1 MFGGLHIEMA
11 ALKTIGDWL
20 RGSGWAQAL
29 VQAEIATAGTADS
42 FYRASHVM
50 RTRRAHQ
57 ITAAAL
63 HILKHRAYDHYNT
76 AGVEDGQIPAD
87 FEAWSNERKDNCP
100 QFHYWSTA
108 MELELCVL
116 VFVRSLR
123 EANFTMYVDTL
134 AELAPWFH
142 ALDHTNYA
150 RWIPVH
156 LRDMVEL
163 PKKHPDIYR
172 QFCNGHFTVQKT
184 KRVFSA
190 IPIDQAHE
198 QNNACVKGD
207 GGAVGLT
214 DDPSALRR
222 WMVAGP
228 EIARMI
234 DEFENLV
241 LHWNEREET
250 CHHDQT
256 VSVQASFAQYVS
268 SLVRVIEELGNP
280 FEEESQDL
288 IVLDTKEIANP
299 AVVQTV
305 RNAKKIGQEQ
315 FDTFTKE
322 CLIDRTKS
330 IDDPIHRNKLPLFS
344 TSTCKTSK
352 GKQQLT
358 SLKSDVQLFS
368 RLYIGCQT
376 RDGNLDEFFR
386 HENQSCPP
394 SLSVAGKLH
403 LGTKSDLLVCLE
415 DISAAQSVAPSVT
428 SAVIDGAAIVQILKR
443 GGVKTFQEYAD
454 EVFIPY
460 ISGELRNV
468 SRLDGTATKSIL

>member
-1 MFGGLHIEMA
+1 M
-11 ALKTIGDWL
+11 K
-20 RGSGWAQAL
+20 
-29 VQAEIATAGTADS
+29 
-42 FYRASHVM
+42 
-50 RTRRAHQ
+50 
-57 ITAAAL
+57 
-63 HILKHRAYDHYNT
+63 
-76 AGVEDGQIPAD
+76 
-87 FEAWSNERKDNCP
+87 
-100 QFHYWSTA
+100 
-108 MELELCVL
+108 LELCVL
-116 VFVRSLR
+116 LFVRSLR
-123 EANFTMYVDTL
+123 EAKFTMYVDTL

-156 LRDMVEL
+156 LRDMVKL

-190 IPIDQAHE
+190 IPIDPAHE

-214 DDPSALRR
+214 DDPSALRL
-222 WMVAGP
+222 WMVAEP

-280 FEEESQDL
+280 FEEKSQDL
-288 IVLDTKEIANP
+288 IVFDTNEIANP
-299 AVVQTV
+299 AVVQMV

-330 IDDPIHRNKLPLFS
+330 IDDPIHQNKLPLFS
-344 TSTCKTSK
+344 TSTRK
-352 GKQQLT
+352 
-358 SLKSDVQLFS
+358 
-368 RLYIGCQT
+368 
-376 RDGNLDEFFR
+376 
-386 HENQSCPP
+386 PP
-394 SLSVAGKLH
+394 KESS
-403 LGTKSDLLVCLE
+403 S
-415 DISAAQSVAPSVT
+415 
-428 SAVIDGAAIVQILKR
+428 
-443 GGVKTFQEYAD
+443 
-454 EVFIPY
+454 
-460 ISGELRNV
+460 
-468 SRLDGTATKSIL
+468 

>member
-1 MFGGLHIEMA
+1 
-11 ALKTIGDWL
+11 
-20 RGSGWAQAL
+20 
-29 VQAEIATAGTADS
+29 
-42 FYRASHVM
+42 
-50 RTRRAHQ
+50 
-57 ITAAAL
+57 
-63 HILKHRAYDHYNT
+63 
-76 AGVEDGQIPAD
+76 
-87 FEAWSNERKDNCP
+87 
-100 QFHYWSTA
+100 
-108 MELELCVL
+108 
-116 VFVRSLR
+116 
-123 EANFTMYVDTL
+123 
-134 AELAPWFH
+134 
-142 ALDHTNYA
+142 
-150 RWIPVH
+150 
-156 LRDMVEL
+156 
-163 PKKHPDIYR
+163 
-172 QFCNGHFTVQKT
+172 
-184 KRVFSA
+184 
-190 IPIDQAHE
+190 
-198 QNNACVKGD
+198 
-207 GGAVGLT
+207 
-214 DDPSALRR
+214 
-222 WMVAGP
+222 MVAGP

-250 CHHDQT
+250 CHHDQI

-299 AVVQTV
+299 AVVQMV

-322 CLIDRTKS
+322 CLIDSKS

-376 RDGNLDEFFR
+376 RDGNLDEFFC

-415 DISAAQSVAPSVT
+415 DISAAQSVAPIVT

-443 GGVKTFQEYAD
+443 GGVKT
-454 EVFIPY
+454 
-460 ISGELRNV
+460 SGICR
-468 SRLDGTATKSIL
+468 